1 MLTLEIEY
9 KGDDIVIPKETAE
22 KELGLHPG
30 DRLTVFMTP
39 KVKLVPIK
47 RTLAETERLHELLD
61 PAIGSWSEADV
72 EAFNKLRKA
81 LQVSVSAIKFPC

>member
-1 MLTLEIEY
+1 MPVLEIEY

-30 DRLTVFMTP
+30 DRLTVAMSP

-47 RTLAETERLHELLD
+47 RTPAEIAKIKQILEEFRDAFDPEDLADWEAARDELWN
-61 PAIGSWSEADV
+61 SW
-72 EAFNKLRKA
+72 KL
-81 LQVSVSAIKFPC
+81 QS